1 MGLSAQQVGFVDTG
15 RDRTGTQEG
24 GCSKWDIPTGCDD
37 KGLIFVMEF
46 FQECMIS
53 VMAKTVKQTIFS

>member
-1 MGLSAQQVGFVDTG
+1 MGLSTQQVGLVDTG

-24 GCSKWDIPTGCDD
+24 GHSKWDIPTGHDD
-37 KGLIFVMEF
+37 WGLIFVMEF

-53 VMAKTVKQTIFS
+53 VLAKTVKQTIFS